1 MRGYGDSDKPGTLE
15 DYKMPCLVNDIKEII
30 EALGTYISTQSV
42 SAVQQKPFI
51 YYKEKLT
58 AECKIL
64 YLIRF
69 LIIKRF
75 TVDITVAPYGKTV

>member
-1 MRGYGDSDKPGTLE
+1 
-15 DYKMPCLVNDIKEII
+15 
-30 EALGTYISTQSV
+30 V